1 VEHRRNPHNYVDD
14 LRYEFWGMILT
25 DWLLEILRSSF
36 KPTSRTMPERV
47 LELAEF
53 LEADAI
59 KRLPAWC
66 PAEITSFLHYTA
78 QNLRQWSAA
87 CRQIGV

>member
-1 VEHRRNPHNYVDD
+1 
-14 LRYEFWGMILT
+14 MILT
-25 DWLLEILRSSF
+25 DWLLDILRSSF
-36 KPTSRTMPERV
+36 KPTSRTMLERV

-59 KRLPAWC
+59 KRLPTWC
-66 PAEITSFLHYTA
+66 PAEITNFLHYTA
-78 QNLRQWSAA
+78 KNLRQWSAA

>member
-1 VEHRRNPHNYVDD
+1 
-14 LRYEFWGMILT
+14 MILT
-25 DWLLEILRSSF
+25 DWLLEILRRSF
-36 KPTSRTMPERV
+36 QPASRSMTERV

-53 LEADAI
+53 LDAEAAPH
-59 KRLPAWC
+59 LPTWC
-66 PAEITSFLHYTA
+66 PPEIAKFLDSTA

>member
-1 VEHRRNPHNYVDD
+1 
-14 LRYEFWGMILT
+14 
-25 DWLLEILRSSF
+25 
-36 KPTSRTMPERV
+36 MPERV

-53 LEADAI
+53 LDAEAV

-66 PAEITSFLHYTA
+66 SAEITSFLHYTA
-78 QNLRQWSAA
+78 ENLRQWSAA

>member
-1 VEHRRNPHNYVDD
+1 
-14 LRYEFWGMILT
+14 
-25 DWLLEILRSSF
+25 
-36 KPTSRTMPERV
+36 MPERV

-59 KRLPAWC
+59 KHLPAWC

>member
-14 LRYEFWGMILT
+14 LRYEFWGMVLT

-36 KPTSRTMPERV
+36 KPAGRSMTDRV
-47 LELAEF
+47 LELADF
-53 LEADAI
+53 VDAEAAA
-59 KRLPAWC
+59 RLPDWC
-66 PAEITSFLHYTA
+66 PAEIANFLHSTS

-87 CRQIGV
+87 CHQIGV